1 MLRASMTIQVPTL
14 PPARVHVGV
23 VPKWDM
29 NDLILRNCPVCGASE
44 SEPLCER
51 PDGLTVDTCRAC
63 EMMFVGKLPSS
74 RQLTNHYQTYASRKG
89 YSRAGRMS
97 WLQRVALCS
106 QSLYAEALQQ
116 TGGILGRRVLD
127 VGCSTGVFMEV
138 IRFQGGLPEGV
149 EIDASAR
156 EEARKRGFSV
166 MEEIPSTGQYDVT
179 LAFQVLEHLHAPGD
193 MLAAMARLT
202 KPDGRIL
209 LAMPNATEVSNLG
222 RDWLGFRVDLEHFN
236 YFTIATVAEL
246 LRRHGILI
254 EHFWEHRQP
263 AIIRTD
269 IDESHVQLSLRQR
282 VNMRIQRRAV
292 AFSRILFPPAER
304 FQEGSF
310 VLSLLARKA

>member
-1 MLRASMTIQVPTL
+1 M
-14 PPARVHVGV
+14 
-23 VPKWDM
+23 
-29 NDLILRNCPVCGASE
+29 CGASE
-44 SEPLCER
+44 SEPFCER
-51 PDGLTVDTCRAC
+51 PDSLTADICRAC
-63 EMMFVGKLPSS
+63 EMMFVGKVPSN
-74 RQLTNHYQTYASRKG
+74 RQLTNHYQTYASKKG
-89 YSRAGRMS
+89 YSRARMS
-97 WLQRVALCS
+97 WFERVAHCS

-116 TGGILGRRVLD
+116 TGGIFGRKVLD

-156 EEARKRGFSV
+156 EAARKRGFSV

-202 KPDGRIL
+202 KPGGRIL
-209 LAMPNATEVSNLG
+209 LAMPNATEVSSLG
-222 RDWLGFRVDLEHFN
+222 RDWLGFRVDLEHLN

-246 LRRHGILI
+246 LRRHGMLI

-269 IDESHVQLSLRQR
+269 IDESHVRLSLRQR
-282 VNMRIQRRAV
+282 VNMRIQRAGV
-292 AFSRILFPPAER
+292 ASFRILFPPAER